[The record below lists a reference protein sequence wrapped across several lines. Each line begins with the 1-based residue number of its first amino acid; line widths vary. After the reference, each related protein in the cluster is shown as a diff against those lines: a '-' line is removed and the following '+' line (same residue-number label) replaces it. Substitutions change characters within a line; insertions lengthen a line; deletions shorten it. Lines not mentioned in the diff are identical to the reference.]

1 MSLVGEKFLL
11 DSSGLKDEKEIGEFF
26 PVERFNLFYNFL
38 SLLLIW
44 FGLRIFLLRGDLFV
58 GSWLPVK
65 TRAQIK
71 QGKTGFVWEKVPG
84 KSRPGCRE

>member
-1 MSLVGEKFLL
+1 MKKRLGNFSLL
-11 DSSGLKDEKEIGEFF
+11 SGLICFIIFF
-26 PVERFNLFYNFL
+26 P
-38 SLLLIW
+38 SSS
-44 FGLRIFLLRGDLFV
+44 FGLDYAYFFFGGDLFV